1 MAPASAPSGLPVIAT
16 QWRPCRAGFCV
27 RCDARI
33 VGRTRR
39 ASHRQR
45 RTAIDA
51 PRRDP
56 SGSYLTPMRVAIV
69 PHTRWGRI
77 RMIAIAG
84 MLPLLFLIIWL
95 FTVRMP
101 GPAFAGPLLPLTPN
115 QELIRT
121 SLERHIRALAHDI
134 GVRSDETYSNV
145 LRASAY
151 IERRLEDLGYT
162 VVSQE
167 FSAGNR
173 SYRNIEA
180 TLPGVPGHA
189 HEVVVLGAHYD
200 TAEDAPGADD
210 NASGVAGVL
219 ELARIFA
226 HERLARTVRFVFFPN
241 EEPPSFPTADMG
253 SRHYATAARARND
266 QIVAMLSI
274 ESIGYYDTEK
284 GSQRYP
290 FPLNLAYPDVGDF
303 IGFVSNLR
311 SRALLHDAIA
321 AFRAH
326 ATLPT
331 QGAAAPSWVPGVW
344 WSDHWSF
351 WREGYS
357 AIMIS
362 DTAPYRNPFY
372 HTPQDT
378 PDKLDYDRMA
388 RVVHGLA
395 HVVRAVAN

>member
-1 MAPASAPSGLPVIAT
+1 
-16 QWRPCRAGFCV
+16 
-27 RCDARI
+27 
-33 VGRTRR
+33 
-39 ASHRQR
+39 
-45 RTAIDA
+45 
-51 PRRDP
+51 
-56 SGSYLTPMRVAIV
+56 
-69 PHTRWGRI
+69 
-77 RMIAIAG
+77 MIALAG
-84 MLPLLFLIIWL
+84 ILPLLFLIIWL

-101 GPAFAGPLLPLTPN
+101 GPAFSGPLPALTPN
-115 QELIRT
+115 QDRLRT
-121 SLERHIRALAHDI
+121 GLETHVRVLAHDI
-134 GVRSDETYSNV
+134 GVRSDETYANV
-145 LRASAY
+145 QRAAAY
-151 IERRLEDLGYT
+151 IERTLRGLGYE

-167 FSAGNR
+167 FSADNR
-173 SYRNIEA
+173 EYRNLEA
-180 TLPGVPGHA
+180 TLRGTSRPQ
-189 HEVVVLGAHYD
+189 EVVVLGAHYD
-200 TAEDAPGADD
+200 TAEQAPGADD

-219 ELARIFA
+219 ELAQVFA
-226 HERLARTVRFVFFPN
+226 QERQSRTVRFVFFPT

-253 SRHYATAARARND
+253 SRHYATAARERND

-311 SRALLHDAIA
+311 SRSLLHRAIA

-351 WREGYS
+351 WREGYH
-357 AIMIS
+357 AIMIT

-378 PDKLDYDRMA
+378 PDRLDYDRMA
-388 RVVHGLA
+388 RVVHGLT
-395 HVVRAVAN
+395 HVVRALAN

>member
-1 MAPASAPSGLPVIAT
+1 
-16 QWRPCRAGFCV
+16 
-27 RCDARI
+27 
-33 VGRTRR
+33 
-39 ASHRQR
+39 
-45 RTAIDA
+45 
-51 PRRDP
+51 
-56 SGSYLTPMRVAIV
+56 
-69 PHTRWGRI
+69 
-77 RMIAIAG
+77 MIALAG
-84 MLPLLFLIIWL
+84 ILPLLFLIIWL

-101 GPAFAGPLLPLTPN
+101 GPAFSGPLPPLTPN
-115 QELIRT
+115 QDRLRT
-121 SLERHIRALAHDI
+121 GLEAHVRVLAHDI
-134 GVRSDETYSNV
+134 GVRSDETYANV
-145 LRASAY
+145 QRAAAY
-151 IERRLEDLGYT
+151 IERTLRGLGYE

-167 FSAGNR
+167 FSADDR
-173 SYRNIEA
+173 EYRNLEA
-180 TLPGVPGHA
+180 TLRGTSRPQ
-189 HEVVVLGAHYD
+189 EVVVLGAHYD
-200 TAEDAPGADD
+200 TAEQAPGADD

-219 ELARIFA
+219 ELAQVFA
-226 HERLARTVRFVFFPN
+226 QERQSRTVRFVFFPT

-253 SRHYATAARARND
+253 SRHYATAARERND

-311 SRALLHDAIA
+311 SRSLLHRAIA

-351 WREGYS
+351 WREGYH
-357 AIMIS
+357 AIMIT

-378 PDKLDYDRMA
+378 PDRLDYDRMA
-388 RVVHGLA
+388 RVVHGLT
-395 HVVRAVAN
+395 HVVRALAN

>member
-1 MAPASAPSGLPVIAT
+1 
-16 QWRPCRAGFCV
+16 
-27 RCDARI
+27 
-33 VGRTRR
+33 
-39 ASHRQR
+39 
-45 RTAIDA
+45 
-51 PRRDP
+51 
-56 SGSYLTPMRVAIV
+56 
-69 PHTRWGRI
+69 
-77 RMIAIAG
+77 MIAIAAF
-84 MLPLLFLIIWL
+84 LALLFLVIWL
-95 FTVRMP
+95 FTVKMP
-101 GPAFAGPLLPLTPN
+101 GPAFAGPLPPLTPN
-115 QELIRT
+115 QDLIRAG
-121 SLERHIRALAHDI
+121 LERRVRGLADDI
-134 GVRSDETYSNV
+134 GVRSDETYANV
-145 LRASAY
+145 QRAAAY
-151 IERRLEDLGYT
+151 IERTLAGFGYQ

-180 TLPGVPGHA
+180 TLAGVPGHA

-200 TAEDAPGADD
+200 SAEGAPGADD

-226 HERLARTVRFVFFPN
+226 QERQARTVRFVFFPN
-241 EEPPSFPTADMG
+241 EEPPSFPSADMG
-253 SRHYATAARARND
+253 SRHYATAARERND

-274 ESIGYYDTEK
+274 ESIGYYDTEQ

-290 FPLNLAYPDVGDF
+290 FPLNLAYPNVGDF

-311 SRALLHDAIA
+311 SRALLHRAIA

-326 ATLPT
+326 ATMPT

-351 WREGYS
+351 WRVGYP
-357 AIMIS
+357 AIMIT
-362 DTAPYRNPFY
+362 DTAPYRYPFY

-388 RVVHGLA
+388 RVVHGLT
-395 HVVRAVAN
+395 HVLRALAN

>member
-1 MAPASAPSGLPVIAT
+1 
-16 QWRPCRAGFCV
+16 
-27 RCDARI
+27 
-33 VGRTRR
+33 
-39 ASHRQR
+39 
-45 RTAIDA
+45 
-51 PRRDP
+51 
-56 SGSYLTPMRVAIV
+56 
-69 PHTRWGRI
+69 
-77 RMIAIAG
+77 MIALAG
-84 MLPLLFLIIWL
+84 ILPLLFLIIWL

-101 GPAFAGPLLPLTPN
+101 GPAFSGPLPPLTPN
-115 QELIRT
+115 QARLRIG
-121 SLERHIRALAHDI
+121 LETHVRVLAHDI
-134 GVRSDETYSNV
+134 GVRSDETYANV
-145 LRASAY
+145 QRAAAY
-151 IERRLEDLGYT
+151 IERTLRGLGYE

-167 FSAGNR
+167 FSADDR
-173 SYRNIEA
+173 AYRNLEA
-180 TLPGVPGHA
+180 TLRGTSKPQ
-189 HEVVVLGAHYD
+189 EVVVLGAHYD
-200 TAEDAPGADD
+200 TAEQAPGADD

-219 ELARIFA
+219 ELAQVFA
-226 HERLARTVRFVFFPN
+226 QERQSRTVRFVFFPN

-253 SRHYATAARARND
+253 SRHYATAARERND

-303 IGFVSNLR
+303 IGFVSNLKSR
-311 SRALLHDAIA
+311 SLLHRAIA

-331 QGAAAPSWVPGVW
+331 QGAAAPSWVPDVW

-351 WREGYS
+351 WREGYH
-357 AIMIS
+357 AIMIT

-388 RVVHGLA
+388 RVVHGLT
-395 HVVRAVAN
+395 HVVRAIAN

>member
-1 MAPASAPSGLPVIAT
+1 MRRGLT
-16 QWRPCRAGFCV
+16 
-27 RCDARI
+27 
-33 VGRTRR
+33 
-39 ASHRQR
+39 
-45 RTAIDA
+45 
-51 PRRDP
+51 
-56 SGSYLTPMRVAIV
+56 
-69 PHTRWGRI
+69 
-77 RMIAIAG
+77 RMIALAG
-84 MLPLLFLIIWL
+84 ILPLLFLIIWL

-101 GPAFAGPLLPLTPN
+101 GPAFSGPLPPLTPN
-115 QELIRT
+115 QDRLRT
-121 SLERHIRALAHDI
+121 GLEAHVRVLAHDI
-134 GVRSDETYSNV
+134 GVRSDETYANV
-145 LRASAY
+145 QRAAAY
-151 IERRLEDLGYT
+151 IERTLRGLGYE

-167 FSAGNR
+167 FSADNR
-173 SYRNIEA
+173 EYRNLEA
-180 TLPGVPGHA
+180 TLRGTSRPQ
-189 HEVVVLGAHYD
+189 EVVVLGAHYD
-200 TAEDAPGADD
+200 TAEQAPGADD

-219 ELARIFA
+219 ELAQVFA
-226 HERLARTVRFVFFPN
+226 QERQSRTVRFVFFPT

-253 SRHYATAARARND
+253 SRHYATAARERND

-311 SRALLHDAIA
+311 SRSLLHRAIA

-351 WREGYS
+351 WREGYH
-357 AIMIS
+357 AIMIT

-378 PDKLDYDRMA
+378 PDRLDYDRMA
-388 RVVHGLA
+388 RVVHGLT
-395 HVVRAVAN
+395 HVVRALAN

>member
-1 MAPASAPSGLPVIAT
+1 
-16 QWRPCRAGFCV
+16 
-27 RCDARI
+27 
-33 VGRTRR
+33 
-39 ASHRQR
+39 
-45 RTAIDA
+45 
-51 PRRDP
+51 
-56 SGSYLTPMRVAIV
+56 
-69 PHTRWGRI
+69 
-77 RMIAIAG
+77 MIAILSI
-84 MLPLLFLIIWL
+84 LPLLFLTMWF
-95 FTVRMP
+95 FTIKMP
-101 GPAFAGPLLPLTPN
+101 GPAFSGPLPPLTPN
-115 QELIRT
+115 QAATREELHQHVAV
-121 SLERHIRALAHDI
+121 LALDI
-134 GVRSDETYSNV
+134 GVRSDETYANV
-145 LRASAY
+145 QRAAAY
-151 IERRLEDLGYT
+151 IERTLTSLGYQ

-167 FSAGNR
+167 FEARNR
-173 SYRNIEA
+173 TYRNLEA
-180 TLPGVPGHA
+180 TLRGTNLPQ
-189 HEVVVLGAHYD
+189 EVVVIGAHYD

-219 ELARIFA
+219 VLARAFA
-226 HERLARTVRFVFFPN
+226 QQRQTRSIRFVFFPN

-253 SRHYATAARARND
+253 SRHYAGEARARND

-311 SRALLHDAIA
+311 SRSLLHRAIG

-344 WSDHWSF
+344 WSDHWAF
-351 WREGYS
+351 WREGYP
-357 AIMIS
+357 AIMIT
-362 DTAPYRNPFY
+362 DTAPYRYPFY

-388 RVVHGLA
+388 RVVHGLT
-395 HVVRAVAN
+395 HVLRAVAN

>member
-1 MAPASAPSGLPVIAT
+1 M
-16 QWRPCRAGFCV
+16 
-27 RCDARI
+27 
-33 VGRTRR
+33 
-39 ASHRQR
+39 H
-45 RTAIDA
+45 
-51 PRRDP
+51 
-56 SGSYLTPMRVAIV
+56 VAIV
-69 PHTRWGRI
+69 PRTRWGRI
-77 RMIAIAG
+77 RMIAIVSF
-84 MLPLLFLIIWL
+84 LPLLFLIIWL

-101 GPAFAGPLLPLTPN
+101 GPAFSGPLPPLTPN
-115 QELIRT
+115 QELIRAG
-121 SLERHIRALAHDI
+121 LQRHVQALAGDI
-134 GVRSDETYSNV
+134 GVRSDETYPNV
-145 LRASAY
+145 QRAAAY
-151 IERRLEDLGYT
+151 IERRLKDLGFT
-162 VVSQE
+162 VMSQE
-167 FSAGNR
+167 YAAR
-173 SYRNIEA
+173 DHTYRNIEA

-189 HEVVVLGAHYD
+189 HEVVILGAHYD
-200 TAEDAPGADD
+200 TAEGAPGADD

-226 HERLARTVRFVFFPN
+226 QEHQARTIRFVFFPN

-253 SRHYATAARARND
+253 SRQYATAARERND

-274 ESIGYYDTEK
+274 ESIGYYDLDK

-311 SRALLHDAIA
+311 SRSLLHRAIG

-326 ATLPT
+326 AALPT

-351 WREGYS
+351 WRVGYP
-357 AIMIS
+357 AIMIT

-388 RVVHGLA
+388 RVVHGLT
-395 HVVRAVAN
+395 HVVRALAN

>member
-1 MAPASAPSGLPVIAT
+1 MRRGL
-16 QWRPCRAGFCV
+16 
-27 RCDARI
+27 
-33 VGRTRR
+33 
-39 ASHRQR
+39 
-45 RTAIDA
+45 
-51 PRRDP
+51 
-56 SGSYLTPMRVAIV
+56 
-69 PHTRWGRI
+69 I
-77 RMIAIAG
+77 RMIALAG
-84 MLPLLFLIIWL
+84 ILPLLFLIIWL

-101 GPAFAGPLLPLTPN
+101 GPAFSGPLPPLTPN
-115 QELIRT
+115 QARLRIG
-121 SLERHIRALAHDI
+121 LETHVRVLAHDI
-134 GVRSDETYSNV
+134 GVRSDETYANV
-145 LRASAY
+145 QRAAAY
-151 IERRLEDLGYT
+151 IERTLRGLGYE

-167 FSAGNR
+167 FSADDR
-173 SYRNIEA
+173 AYRNLEA
-180 TLPGVPGHA
+180 TLRGTSKPQ
-189 HEVVVLGAHYD
+189 EVVVLGAHYD
-200 TAEDAPGADD
+200 TAEQAPGADD

-219 ELARIFA
+219 ELAQVFA
-226 HERLARTVRFVFFPN
+226 QERQSRTVRFVFFPN

-253 SRHYATAARARND
+253 SRHYATAARERND

-303 IGFVSNLR
+303 IGFVSNLKSR
-311 SRALLHDAIA
+311 SLLHRAIA

-351 WREGYS
+351 WREGYH
-357 AIMIS
+357 AIMIT

-388 RVVHGLA
+388 RVVHGLT
-395 HVVRAVAN
+395 HVVRAIAN